1 MCNDQGDIC
10 GSAHCCVLSIETNL
24 FVFVVSSSS
33 GSKVLLDLTDREKY
47 VGYFSF
53 DFFPKE
59 PLCLFTVSN
68 YCRIRFHALITCQ
81 QQT

>member
-1 MCNDQGDIC
+1 MCNDIGKFC
-10 GSAHCCVLSIETNL
+10 GSALSIETNL

-53 DFFPKE
+53 YFICV
-59 PLCLFTVSN
+59 CLLDACRFNQITV
-68 YCRIRFHALITCQ
+68 RIRSHASTMCQ

>member
-1 MCNDQGDIC
+1 MCNNQGDIC
-10 GSAHCCVLSIETNL
+10 CSAHCCVLSIESNL

-53 DFFPKE
+53 YFF
-59 PLCLFTVSN
+59 
-68 YCRIRFHALITCQ
+68 
-81 QQT
+81 